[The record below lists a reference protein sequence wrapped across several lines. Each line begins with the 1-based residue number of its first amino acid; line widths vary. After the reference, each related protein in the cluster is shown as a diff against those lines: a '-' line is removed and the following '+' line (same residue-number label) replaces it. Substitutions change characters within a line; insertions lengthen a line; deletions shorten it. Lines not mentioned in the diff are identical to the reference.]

1 MNAPSVAVS
10 FEDTAQTRA
19 DHGRA
24 ENLVQETITRFDI
37 WTPRWHLASPRRA
50 LLFTGFAWLSIVVIT
65 LRFTR
70 APVITDV
77 LAFLV
82 AAVAGCFAHR
92 VAGRSEQGA
101 RAVAAAGAAGPM
113 AEADRMR
120 AALLAAVSHDLRS
133 PLAAAAAAVNCLRLP
148 DLQLTTADQDELLAT
163 AEESLGLLS
172 RLAATLLDVTRL
184 QAGARSVFP
193 RPADLE
199 EIITC
204 SLAGLGPSGRTVRV
218 DLPPGLPKVVA
229 DPPVMERVI
238 ANLAANAL
246 RYSPAGAP
254 PLLTASA
261 RSGRIELRVIDC
273 GPGVPE
279 ADRDRMFAPFERL
292 GNTDSTTGVG
302 LGLAVSRGLTE
313 AMRGTLQPA
322 QTPGGGL
329 TMTMSLPAAPRPT
342 GPSAGLQ
349 ASGDWIV
356 RRVTGWSR
364 DRISHIRVPYL
375 TVSGWWPR

>member
-1 MNAPSVAVS
+1 MNDPSVAVS
-10 FEDTAQTRA
+10 PEDTALTSGDR
-19 DHGRA
+19 GRA
-24 ENLVQETITRFDI
+24 GDLVQEAIMRSGI
-37 WTPRWHLASPRRA
+37 WAARWQLAGPRRA
-50 LLFTGFAWLSIVVIT
+50 LLFTGFAWLIIALIV
-65 LRFTR
+65 LRFTL
-70 APVITDV
+70 ASVTTDV

-82 AAVAGCFAHR
+82 AAVGGLLAYD
-92 VAGRSEQGA
+92 VAGRTGQSA
-101 RAVAAAGAAGPM
+101 RAAATAGAAGPA

-133 PLAAAAAAVNCLRLP
+133 PLAAAAAAVSCLRSP
-148 DLQLTTADQDELLAT
+148 DLQLTAADQDELLAT
-163 AEESLGLLS
+163 AEESLDLLS

-199 EIITC
+199 EIIAC
-204 SLAGLGPSGRTVRV
+204 SLAGLGPSARTVRV

-238 ANLAANAL
+238 ANLTANAL
-246 RYSPAGAP
+246 RYSPAGSP
-254 PLLTASA
+254 PLLTAST
-261 RSGRIELRVIDC
+261 RSGRIELRVIDY

-279 ADRDRMFAPFERL
+279 ADRERMFAPFQRL
-292 GNTDSTTGVG
+292 GDTDSTTGVG

-329 TMTMSLPAAPRPT
+329 TMTMSLPVAPRPT
-342 GPSAGLQ
+342 RAHLPG
-349 ASGDWIV
+349 
-356 RRVTGWSR
+356 
-364 DRISHIRVPYL
+364 
-375 TVSGWWPR
+375 